1 MRTIPTVIVHTVEP
15 VSDVLSLEW
24 VVELFSTAFEQ
35 VCALKVGDGFG
46 VA

>member
-1 MRTIPTVIVHTVEP
+1 MRMEEV
-15 VSDVLSLEW
+15 DK
-24 VVELFSTAFEQ
+24 LFSAAFEQ